1 VFVWRTGVRFHYRC
15 RCAIAAARVIGEAAR
30 SLREGPEA
38 DMKLDIRN
46 RMLTVVLLGALTSAL
61 SLVALWRVLSITT
74 AQRLERARDVAQ
86 EEIDRLV
93 SGSGENPGAT
103 LVGMRAGELN
113 AAAPPGEWRHA
124 VEAARGKGALVE
136 ERVGNS
142 TLVVVTR
149 DLGGGRVVWAGYL
162 VAPPAWLRTWQIIVS
177 MLAVATAALVFV
189 SIVVARR
196 LALSRAEEERLS
208 RELTQKERLA
218 ALGRVAAG
226 VAHEVRNPLASIK
239 LRLDLAAA
247 GAQLPSEV
255 EGALVNASS
264 EIARLDRLVSDLL
277 MVAGRP
283 LGPRKPSSLG
293 ELAQSRAQVLA
304 PWAAQKGVEISVEG
318 DARASVD
325 PDSVARAFDNL
336 LRNAVEAS
344 PPGGHVTAR
353 VEKSE
358 GAARVVVEDGGP
370 GVAEERAAE
379 LFEPFFTTKPEG
391 TGLGLAITRA
401 IARAHGGELTYARA
415 QTVTR
420 FELSVPA

>member
-1 VFVWRTGVRFHYRC
+1 
-15 RCAIAAARVIGEAAR
+15 
-30 SLREGPEA
+30 
-38 DMKLDIRN
+38 MKLDIRN

-86 EEIDRLV
+86 EELDRLV

-103 LVGMRAGELN
+103 LVGMRAGELS
-113 AAAPPGEWRHA
+113 AAAPPPPLPPMAWRHA
-124 VEAARGKGALVE
+124 IEAARQQGKLVE
-136 ERVGNS
+136 ERVGAS
-142 TLVVVTR
+142 TLVAVTR
-149 DLGGGRVVWAGYL
+149 DLGGGRVAWAGYL
-162 VAPPAWLRTWQIIVS
+162 VQPPAWLRTWQIIVS
-177 MLAVATAALVFV
+177 MLALATAALVFV

-247 GAQLPSEV
+247 GAQLPSDV

-283 LGPRKPSSLG
+283 LGPRKSSSLG

-304 PWAAQKGVEISVEG
+304 PWAAQKGVDIVVEG

-353 VEKSE
+353 VQKSE
-358 GAARVVVEDGGP
+358 GAARVVVEDAGP
-370 GVAEERAAE
+370 GVAEERAGE

-420 FELSVPA
+420 FELSVPV